1 MTKIKNDFIPVV
13 VKDYYPKVTER
24 LLNRIL
30 KIKPKKVVLFG
41 FSTNMKWLLRLLQ
54 ENGITP
60 QLTDWREK
68 FLDYDCGGHKMIS
81 VKKLDNDL
89 DTLIVVCV
97 EEINDLKDG
106 INFIFNLGKHKIKVI
121 YDRADQNL
129 PFRQEEPFKEISE
142 RASKR
147 ATSMIT
153 DPQLFDLIQY
163 VAQTQNVQGDVV
175 EYGSLYGGS
184 GAVIAEAVKYF
195 GEKPVWL
202 FDTFSGIPDSR
213 YGLDFHWNGSFAD
226 NSYAAVKDAFLDMK
240 NVQVIKGNIM
250 KTYKKVTNP
259 ISFGY
264 LASDTL
270 ESGEI
275 LINFMWSKLSPGGI
289 ICVCDY
295 GSFPNAIPL
304 TVYIDQFIK
313 KVSNQAFI
321 FRNDKCGIFIMK
333 KPVHS

>member
-1 MTKIKNDFIPVV
+1 
-13 VKDYYPKVTER
+13 
-24 LLNRIL
+24 
-30 KIKPKKVVLFG
+30 
-41 FSTNMKWLLRLLQ
+41 MKWLLRLLQ

-60 QLTDWREK
+60 LLTDWREK
-68 FLDYDCGGHKMIS
+68 YSDYDCGGYQMIS
-81 VKKLDNDL
+81 VAELDDDT
-89 DTLIVVCV
+89 DTLLVVCV

-121 YDRADQNL
+121 YDRIDDNI
-129 PFRQEEPFKEISE
+129 PFRQENPFKGISE
-142 RASKR
+142 RARER
-147 ATSMIT
+147 AISMIS
-153 DPQLFDLIQY
+153 DAQLFDLIQY
-163 VAQTQNVQGDVV
+163 VDQTKNVQGDVV

-195 GEKPVWL
+195 GEKQVWL

-213 YGLDFHWNGSFAD
+213 YGLDFHWNGSFSD
-226 NSYAAVKDAFLDMK
+226 NSYSAVKDAFSDMS
-240 NVQVIKGNIM
+240 NVKVIKGNICE
-250 KTYKKVTNP
+250 TYNQVTNP

-270 ESGEI
+270 ETGEI

-304 TVYIDQFIK
+304 TVYLDQFTK
-313 KVSNQAFI
+313 KISDQALI
-321 FRNDKCGIFIMK
+321 FRNERCGIFIMK
-333 KPVHS
+333 KPT